1 MLILSRKINES
12 IVIDG
17 HIVVKVLRIDGDQV
31 KLGIQAPTQ
40 VPVHRHEVYAEI
52 QKNNEEALA
61 RGKARV
67 PRLRPAVGVPVVEE
81 PAVTSNPVPTS
92 VAPTNP

>member
-17 HIVVKVLRIDGDQV
+17 QIVVKIVRIDGDQV
-31 KLGIQAPTQ
+31 KLGIQAPSQ

-52 QKNNEEALA
+52 QKNNQEALDRSQA
-61 RGKARV
+61 RL
-67 PRLRPAVGVPVVEE
+67 PRLQIT
-81 PAVTSNPVPTS
+81 AVTAEAGKSSTNNTS
-92 VAPTNP
+92 VKNPSSPHP

>member
-1 MLILSRKINES
+1 MLILSRKLNES

-17 HIVVKVLRIDGDQV
+17 QIVVKIVRIDGDQV

-52 QKNNEEALA
+52 QKNNQEAITC
-61 RGKARV
+61 GHS
-67 PRLRPAVGVPVVEE
+67 RLPHMPVAVVGSGEGTASNDLIHKTPVI
-81 PAVTSNPVPTS
+81 ANP
-92 VAPTNP
+92 

>member
-17 HIVVKVLRIDGDQV
+17 QIVVKIVRIDGDQV
-31 KLGIQAPTQ
+31 KLGIQAPSQ

-52 QKNNEEALA
+52 QKNNQEAIT
-61 RGKARV
+61 RGQS
-67 PRLRPAVGVPVVEE
+67 RLPHLPVATV
-81 PAVTSNPVPTS
+81 ASGDGTTSNNLIQKTPVI
-92 VAPTNP
+92 ANP